1 MMLVLTEL
9 GDTVVVVTVTAA
21 VLLWL
26 VWRRAWRP
34 AAFWLAAVGGASAL
48 NTVIKVTLHRARP
61 AELFYTGWS
70 AFSFPSGHSTVN
82 FVLYGFLA
90 FLIAREL
97 RPALRL
103 PVVFTALSFALLIA
117 LSRVYLGAHWFSDAV
132 GGLAFGSAW
141 LAALGVFYMR
151 KPAQSVG
158 AAPLAVVAVAALA
171 LAGGLNVYRQHSLDV
186 ERYAVKHTIPTMTA
200 GDWWASGWQ
209 RLPSRRI
216 DITGEIEEPLTFQW
230 AGDLP
235 AIRRELQDR
244 GWRVPA
250 TWASSHAPWAGDG
263 DHASRRIAGYASSLR
278 AASFRV

>member
-186 ERYAVKHTIPTMTA
+186 ERYAKAHETQMTA
-200 GDWWASGWQ
+200 GDGGFGLAKAA
-209 RLPSRRI
+209 SRRI

-230 AGDLP
+230 AGICCIGGV
-235 AIRRELQDR
+235 AGQ
-244 GWRVPA
+244 GMGAPA
-250 TWASSHAPWAGDG
+250 TWASSHALGWRRR
-263 DHASRRIAGYASSLR
+263 HASVELPVMPRLSSGKLR
-278 AASFRV
+278 D